1 MQYALLFYLDE
12 TKFSE
17 PELESLAGE
26 MRAVMNQAVA
36 AGAMPAEGQ
45 NGRLASRQTA
55 TTQRVRDGKTVI
67 TDGPFA
73 ETKECLAG
81 FWLVECAD
89 LDEALAW
96 AERVPLAR
104 YGSVEVRP
112 TRPCPP

>member
-17 PELESLAGE
+17 EDLEKLAHE
-26 MRAVMNQAVA
+26 MRAVANQVVA
-36 AGAMPAEGQ
+36 AGAMPAEGATA
-45 NGRLASRQTA
+45 RLDRRTSAV
-55 TTQRVRDGKTVI
+55 TQRVREGKPKI

-81 FWLVECAD
+81 LWLIEAAD

-104 YGSVEVRP
+104 YGAVEVRP
-112 TRPCPP
+112 TRECPA